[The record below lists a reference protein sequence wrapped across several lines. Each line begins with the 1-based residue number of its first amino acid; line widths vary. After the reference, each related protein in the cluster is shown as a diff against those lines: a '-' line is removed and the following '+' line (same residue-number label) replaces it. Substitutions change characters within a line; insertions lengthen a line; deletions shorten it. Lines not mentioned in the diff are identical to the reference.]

1 MLDGAKLKFL
11 RYMHGKTQKEVAE
24 WCDVNL
30 RFVKGVERN
39 EYNPSQEVYEAWL
52 NCIYDIG
59 EPIKREKP
67 TQESQPPTQES
78 QPVPKRTGSK
88 SPSKRR
94 TTTKK

>member
-11 RYMHGKTQKEVAE
+11 RYMHNKTQKQVAD

-59 EPIKREKP
+59 EPLKREKP
-67 TQESQPPTQES
+67 TQESQP
-78 QPVPKRTGSK
+78 VPKSTGSK

-94 TTTKK
+94 TTTKNKA

>member
-1 MLDGAKLKFL
+1 
-11 RYMHGKTQKEVAE
+11 MHGKTQKQISE

-30 RFVKGVERN
+30 RFVKGVEAS

-59 EPIKREKP
+59 EPIKRDKP
-67 TQESQPPTQES
+67 TQEQKEEKP
-78 QPVPKRTGSK
+78 K

-94 TTTKK
+94 TKKTE

>member
-1 MLDGAKLKFL
+1 MLDGGKLKFL
-11 RYMHGKTQKEVAE
+11 RYMHNKTQKQVAD

-39 EYNPSQEVYEAWL
+39 EYSPSQEVYEAWL

-59 EPIKREKP
+59 SPIKREKP
-67 TQESQPPTQES
+67 VKEK
-78 QPVPKRTGSK
+78 VI

-94 TTTKK
+94 TTTKNKA

>member
-11 RYMHGKTQKEVAE
+11 RYMHGKTQKQVAD

-30 RFVKGVERN
+30 RFVKGVEAN

-52 NCIYDIG
+52 NCVYGIG

-67 TQESQPPTQES
+67 
-78 QPVPKRTGSK
+78 VKK
-88 SPSKRR
+88 VVSPSTKKR
-94 TTTKK
+94 TTTKNKA

>member
-1 MLDGAKLKFL
+1 
-11 RYMHGKTQKEVAE
+11 MHGKTQKEVAE

>member
-1 MLDGAKLKFL
+1 MLDGGKLKFL

-59 EPIKREKP
+59 SPIKREKP
-67 TQESQPPTQES
+67 VKEK
-78 QPVPKRTGSK
+78 VI
-88 SPSKRR
+88 SPSTKKR
-94 TTTKK
+94 TTTKNKA